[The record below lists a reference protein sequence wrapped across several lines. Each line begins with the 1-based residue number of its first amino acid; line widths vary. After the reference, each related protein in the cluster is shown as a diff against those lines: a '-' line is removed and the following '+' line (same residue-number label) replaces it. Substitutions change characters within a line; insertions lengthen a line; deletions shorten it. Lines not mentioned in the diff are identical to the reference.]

1 MKHIRFKFYGKIWK
15 YRAVYAALTKEVF
28 RAYPIYKTES
38 DCLHE
43 IDLNILKRE
52 GAYVVVFGRNDRKM
66 VFCINGIF
74 YHYTAYTE
82 PLFADTEKPINPI
95 IDVKDCYLNR
105 KGIIRKNYELQ
116 FKRLI
121 EGNQRLVYKADFRLR
136 LLFFKRKKKIA
147 TLFY

>member
-1 MKHIRFKFYGKIWK
+1 MKYIRFKFYGKIWK
-15 YRAVYAALTKEVF
+15 YRAVFAAFTKEIF
-28 RAYPIYKTES
+28 GAYPIYQTES

-43 IDLNILKRE
+43 IDLDIPKRE

-74 YHYTAYTE
+74 YYYTAYTE

-95 IDVKDCYLNR
+95 INVNDCYLNMQ
-105 KGIIRKNYELQ
+105 GIARKNYEIQ

-121 EGNQRLVYKADFRLR
+121 EGSQRLVYKADFRLR
-136 LLFFKRKKKIA
+136 LIFFKRRKKHK
-147 TLFY
+147 TLIS